1 MSGMRLLKIEQTV
14 FLRDNNLVIIDR
26 RRFPHEI
33 EEIVCADY
41 EQVARCIEDMAV
53 QGAGDIA
60 LTAGYGL
67 LLAAWQIEARPHS
80 SASKAHEHLERAKQR
95 LIATRPTGFHIAA
108 LLKKIMAGIDWNSFP
123 WSEQILNQLRI
134 VISKQEVRSDETG
147 RWAESLLVSGD
158 TILTHCF
165 PGAGL
170 LFMLQ
175 HALEHGK
182 EISVIATETRPYLQ
196 GARLT
201 AWAVSELGIPV
212 TLITD
217 NMAAY
222 CMSQG
227 MISKVFTA
235 ADRIAMDGTVANKVG
250 TFQLALAARY
260 HRIPFFILG
269 YGGPDRNCPNGSAIP
284 IEMRNPEEVLNFNG
298 VRITGEKVKAIYP
311 AFDLT
316 PPDLIAGV
324 ITDRGII
331 NPNEIGSYW
340 SLPVHRF
347 YLQQ

>member
-1 MSGMRLLKIEQTV
+1 MGEMRLLKIEQTV
-14 FLRDNNLVIIDR
+14 LLREKTLVIIDR

-33 EEIVCADY
+33 VEIVCADY

-67 LLAAWQIEARPHS
+67 LLAAWQIETRPDS
-80 SASKAHEHLERAKQR
+80 SAVEVREHLERARQR
-95 LIATRPTGFHIAA
+95 LIATRPTGFHITA
-108 LLKKIMAGIDWNSFP
+108 LLKKIMAGMDWNSYP
-123 WSEQILNQLRI
+123 WSEQILNQLSSI
-134 VISKQEVRSDETG
+134 ISKQEVRSDETG
-147 RWAESLLVSGD
+147 RRAEGLLVNGD

-165 PGAGL
+165 PGPGL

-175 HALEHGK
+175 HALENGK
-182 EISVIATETRPYLQ
+182 KISVIATETRPYLQ

-250 TFQLALAARY
+250 TFQLALAAHY
-260 HRIPFFILG
+260 HKIPFYILG
-269 YGGPDRNCPNGSAIP
+269 YGGPDQNCPTGSAIP

-298 VRITGEKVKAIYP
+298 IRITGEKVKAIYP

-324 ITDRGII
+324 VTDRGILS
-331 NPNEIGSYW
+331 PTEVGSYW
-340 SLPVHRF
+340 SLPVCRV
-347 YLQQ
+347 